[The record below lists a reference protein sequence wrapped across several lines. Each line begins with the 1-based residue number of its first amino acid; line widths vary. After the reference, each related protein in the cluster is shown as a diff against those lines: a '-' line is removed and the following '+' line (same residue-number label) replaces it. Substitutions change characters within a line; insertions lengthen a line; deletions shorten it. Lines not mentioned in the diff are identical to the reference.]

1 MPQNPGFRSER
12 AHASHAQSAP
22 AAAPGQRP
30 APPLGPAR
38 VWLPG
43 SLSLSAAG
51 GALSRGSS
59 VAGLCRGA
67 QSRGSVA
74 TYLCFSLCQFFC
86 NPFGL
91 FLIDS

>member
-12 AHASHAQSAP
+12 AHASHAQSAS
-22 AAAPGQRP
+22 AAAPTRP
-30 APPLGPAR
+30 AASPAFGPRTCVAPR
-38 VWLPG
+38 QPEPV
-43 SLSLSAAG
+43 G
-51 GALSRGSS
+51 GRRGS
-59 VAGLCRGA
+59 VAGLLCRGA
-67 QSRGSVA
+67 LSRGSVA

>member
-43 SLSLSAAG
+43 SLSPSAAG

-59 VAGLCRGA
+59 VAGL
-67 QSRGSVA
+67 SRHVSV
-74 TYLCFSLCQFFC
+74 LQPL
-86 NPFGL
+86 PI
-91 FLIDS
+91 FL

>member
-43 SLSLSAAG
+43 SLSLSAAR
-51 GALSRGSS
+51 GAL
-59 VAGLCRGA
+59 
-67 QSRGSVA
+67 SRGSVA

>member
-22 AAAPGQRP
+22 AAALGQRP

-59 VAGLCRGA
+59 VAGL
-67 QSRGSVA
+67 SRHVSV
-74 TYLCFSLCQFFC
+74 LQPL
-86 NPFGL
+86 PI
-91 FLIDS
+91 FL